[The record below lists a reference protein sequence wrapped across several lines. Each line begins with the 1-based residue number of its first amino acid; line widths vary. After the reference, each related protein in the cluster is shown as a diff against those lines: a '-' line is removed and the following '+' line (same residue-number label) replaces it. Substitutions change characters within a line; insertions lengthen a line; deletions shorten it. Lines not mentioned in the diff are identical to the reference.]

1 MKTLGLDG
9 SRAFLKYRTGIEEY
23 SYQVIKHLRTVL
35 PADVTVRLY
44 VRKKLRLR
52 HGRPVFLYP
61 DIDFSLPSNWE
72 LRGIWAPRFWT
83 QLGLSLEMLLR
94 PVDTLFVPAHT
105 LPLIGGRKNV
115 VTVHGLEYEMAQ
127 RSYGFWERLYMRY
140 SIRYSCYKADT
151 VIAVS
156 QNTKADIIKLY
167 GVLSEKIEV
176 IYEGFVSS
184 AATHSL
190 QQISDDANSQ
200 RLSPYLLFIGRLEE
214 RKNVARIIDAFEAL
228 KKQYHIPHVLFL
240 VGKPGYGYDNIQC
253 KIQNSKFKN
262 EIRELGY
269 VTQEAKQDLL
279 SHAALFIFPSLY
291 EGFGLPVL
299 EAQTYSVPVVTSR
312 LSSLPEVGGEAA
324 FYVDPYSIE
333 DITRTLHQ
341 VLSLTP
347 EEKRE
352 LKEKMETNLKRF
364 SWEKCAKAISCLL
377 KEEESF
383 K

>member
-1 MKTLGLDG
+1 M
-9 SRAFLKYRTGIEEY
+9 
-23 SYQVIKHLRTVL
+23 
-35 PADVTVRLY
+35 
-44 VRKKLRLR
+44 
-52 HGRPVFLYP
+52 
-61 DIDFSLPSNWE
+61 
-72 LRGIWAPRFWT
+72 
-83 QLGLSLEMLLR
+83 
-94 PVDTLFVPAHT
+94 
-105 LPLIGGRKNV
+105 
-115 VTVHGLEYEMAQ
+115 TVHGLEYEMAQ